1 MAYVER
7 MSQEVFSEP
16 LPRTP
21 AITSAEWAQRAEEAA
36 SPSQGYVQLCSTD
49 TLSMEESQ
57 LQIYS
62 T

>member
-16 LPRTP
+16 LARAP

-36 SPSQGYVQLCSTD
+36 SPSQGYAQPFSTA
-49 TLSMEESQ
+49 TLNMEQS
-57 LQIYS
+57 
-62 T
+62 

>member
-16 LPRTP
+16 LPRAP

-36 SPSQGYVQLCSTD
+36 SPSQGYVQPCRLD
-49 TLSMEESQ
+49 TLSMEQS
-57 LQIYS
+57 
-62 T
+62 